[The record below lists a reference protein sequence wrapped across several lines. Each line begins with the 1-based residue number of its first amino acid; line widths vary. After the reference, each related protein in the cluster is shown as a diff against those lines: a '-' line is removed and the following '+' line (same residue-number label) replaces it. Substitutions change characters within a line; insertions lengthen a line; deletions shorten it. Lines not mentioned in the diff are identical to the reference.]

1 MPRKPDP
8 TLETRIL
15 NAARKL
21 WIRGGDNALS
31 MREVARA
38 AKTNTPAIYRRFRN
52 RKDILRALLRQIQE
66 DLYQFLQ
73 LCTSPEELAQR
84 VFEFAMTHQR
94 EYELVTA
101 GLISRMNEP
110 QPNYDFV
117 KRQTAKWLG
126 GSPEEH
132 TRLVLAI
139 WTVVHGT
146 ALLLI
151 TKTVPKEGEAA
162 LRSVFPAT
170 IEVLVKNRIA
180 LSGKA

>member
-21 WIRGGDNALS
+21 WIKGGDHALS

-52 RKDILRALLRQIQE
+52 RKQILRALLRNVQE

-73 LCTSPEELAQR
+73 PCKSPEDVAQR
-84 VFEFAMTHQR
+84 VLEFAMAHQR

-117 KRQTAKWLG
+117 KQQTAKWLG
-126 GSPEEH
+126 GSPEDH
-132 TRLVLAI
+132 TQLVLAI
-139 WTVVHGT
+139 WSVVHGT

-151 TKTVPKEGEAA
+151 TRTVPKEAEAD
-162 LRSVFPAT
+162 LRSVFPAM
-170 IEVLVKNRIA
+170 IEVLVKNRTA